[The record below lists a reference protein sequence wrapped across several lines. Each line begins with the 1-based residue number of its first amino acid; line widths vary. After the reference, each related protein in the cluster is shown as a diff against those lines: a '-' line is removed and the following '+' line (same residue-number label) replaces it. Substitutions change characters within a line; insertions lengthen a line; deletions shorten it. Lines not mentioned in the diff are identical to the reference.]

1 MLPEISCCD
10 GQKSQFYL
18 VVVLHP
24 KRQLTQSSPNAPAL
38 MPGHFSISRSF
49 GRAWRMTKS
58 EDFRIYAAECEK
70 IASEATDPDTKRR
83 FNEMAADWKQWPST
97 FERRGNKIVS

>member
-1 MLPEISCCD
+1 
-10 GQKSQFYL
+10 
-18 VVVLHP
+18 
-24 KRQLTQSSPNAPAL
+24 
-38 MPGHFSISRSF
+38 
-49 GRAWRMTKS
+49 MTKS